1 MDKRQGIVRNPAQ
14 TVMTRISTARR
25 YVYSRPDGITGTEEL
40 LMQHASIATNDALKQ
55 VNDFYKNNWE
65 ALQQE
70 IESIELSAFK
80 AVEYFDLEK

>member
-1 MDKRQGIVRNPAQ
+1 
-14 TVMTRISTARR
+14 
-25 YVYSRPDGITGTEEL
+25 
-40 LMQHASIATNDALKQ
+40 MQHASTATNDAVKQ